1 MSSKKG
7 ASDDSDDEDYASKS
21 KSITK
26 KSPTSN
32 KRKRGFE
39 ED

>member
-1 MSSKKG
+1 MASKKG
-7 ASDDSDDEDYASKS
+7 ASDDEDYTS